1 MRVVQELSEALQQE
15 AQPVARARLELRLA
29 VVAAR
34 QGRFD
39 ESLATVAR
47 VRAEQ
52 ADSRMADAETSAWLS
67 LVEGLVA
74 LHRTPDAACADRLT
88 RAVVLARLA
97 PGTPVEALAT
107 AWLAHLHFNQG
118 RLAEFAAHARAALDL
133 CASPEV
139 ATGAAAAGAATAAS
153 GAGAPAWPAVQARV
167 WLTVASA
174 WMSAGEPARA
184 RPWFFAARDA
194 AAAEGDSLMV
204 GAVLHDMAAFRV
216 HALRIE
222 WARHAVGLRETAP
235 AAEDDLERVLLDS
248 ARSYE
253 QAVHAGALAPLQP
266 LARIALQV
274 VRGEH
279 EAALELIERTL
290 PQLGEAGLT
299 RYDALLRADRL
310 WCTVASAERTE
321 AAADGAEH
329 AESAESFEIAD
340 ILARLVQHTPDP
352 DDQLIVH
359 ATLAQAC
366 RAAGQADAAAHQVA
380 EATSQD
386 ARLSRAQAELR
397 TMLQAYRLEQPPAR
411 GPRGP
416 TP

>member
-1 MRVVQELSEALQQE
+1 MRLVQELSEALQSE
-15 AQPVARARLELRLA
+15 TQPLARARLGLRLA
-29 VVAAR
+29 VIAAR
-34 QGRFD
+34 QGRYD
-39 ESLATVAR
+39 ESLATAAS

-52 ADSRMADAETSAWLS
+52 AAAGVADAEITAWLS

-74 LHRTPDAACADRLT
+74 LHRAPDAASADRLT

-97 PGTPVEALAT
+97 PGTQVEALAT
-107 AWLAHLHFNQG
+107 AWLSHLHFNQG
-118 RLAEFAAHARAALDL
+118 RLEEFAVCARAALEM
-133 CASPEV
+133 CTSGE
-139 ATGAAAAGAATAAS
+139 ATAAD
-153 GAGAPAWPAVQARV
+153 AGSAARTAAWPAVQARV
-167 WLTVASA
+167 ALTVASA

-222 WARHAVGLRETAP
+222 WARQAVGLRETAP
-235 AAEDDLERVLLDS
+235 AAEDDLARVLLDS

-279 EAALELIERTL
+279 EAALELIAQTL
-290 PQLGEAGLT
+290 PLLGEAGLS
-299 RYDALLRADRL
+299 RYDAPLRADRL
-310 WCTVASAERTE
+310 WCTLTSGQR
-321 AAADGAEH
+321 AAAAAHSAQDL
-329 AESAESFEIAD
+329 ESAANAISAASAD

-359 ATLAQAC
+359 ATLAQAW
-366 RAAGQADAAAHQVA
+366 RAAGQAEAAAHHA
-380 EATSQD
+380 ACAAPQD
-386 ARLSRAQAELR
+386 ARLRRAQAELVA
-397 TMLQAYRLEQPPAR
+397 MLLDKGLSQPPAAHHD
-411 GPRGP
+411 
-416 TP
+416 

>member
-1 MRVVQELSEALQQE
+1 MRVVQELSEALQRE
-15 AQPVARARLELRLA
+15 AQPLARARLELRLA
-29 VVAAR
+29 LIAAR

-47 VRAEQ
+47 LRAEQ
-52 ADSRMADAETSAWLS
+52 AAAGIADAETTAWLS

-74 LHRTPDAACADRLT
+74 LHRAPDAACADRLN

-97 PGTPVEALAT
+97 PGTQVEALAT

-133 CASPEV
+133 CASREV
-139 ATGAAAAGAATAAS
+139 ATAPAAAGAATAAS

-222 WARHAVGLRETAP
+222 WARHAAGLCATAP
-235 AAEDDLERVLLDS
+235 GAEDDLARVLLDS

-253 QAVHAGALAPLQP
+253 QAVQAGALAPLQP

-279 EAALELIERTL
+279 DAALELIDQTL
-290 PQLGEAGLT
+290 PQLGEAGLS
-299 RYDALLRADRL
+299 RYDASLRADRL
-310 WCTVASAERTE
+310 WCTLASGQRAD
-321 AAADGAEH
+321 AAAHGADGAET
-329 AESAESFEIAD
+329 AD
-340 ILARLVQHTPDP
+340 ILDRLVQHTPDP

-359 ATLAQAC
+359 ATLAQAW
-366 RAAGQADAAAHQVA
+366 RAAGQAQAAAHHVA
-380 EATSQD
+380 CAASQD
-386 ARLSRAQAELR
+386 ARLRSAQAELV
-397 TMLQAYRLEQPPAR
+397 TMLEDNGLLQPPAAHHD
-411 GPRGP
+411 
-416 TP
+416 

>member
-1 MRVVQELSEALQQE
+1 MRVVQELSEALQRE
-15 AQPVARARLELRLA
+15 TQPRARARLELRLA
-29 VVAAR
+29 VIAAR

-52 ADSRMADAETSAWLS
+52 AGAGAADAETTAWLS

-74 LHRTPDAACADRLT
+74 LHRAPDAALADRLT
-88 RAVVLARLA
+88 RAALLARLA
-97 PGTPVEALAT
+97 PGTQVEALAT

-118 RLAEFAAHARAALDL
+118 RLAAFAGFARAALDL
-133 CASPEV
+133 CTS
-139 ATGAAAAGAATAAS
+139 S
-153 GAGAPAWPAVQARV
+153 WPAVQARV
-167 WLTVASA
+167 ALTVASA

-222 WARHAVGLRETAP
+222 WARHAVGLCEAAP
-235 AAEDDLERVLLDS
+235 AAEDDLAQVLLDS

-253 QAVHAGALAPLQP
+253 QAVQAGALAPLQP

-279 EAALELIERTL
+279 EAALELIDQTL
-290 PQLGEAGLT
+290 PQLGEAGLS
-299 RYDALLRADRL
+299 RYDAGLRADRL
-310 WCTVASAERTE
+310 WCTLASGQRAD
-321 AAADGAEH
+321 AAAHGADGAEI
-329 AESAESFEIAD
+329 AESTD

-359 ATLAQAC
+359 ATLAQAW
-366 RAAGQADAAAHQVA
+366 RAAGRADAAAHHAACAV
-380 EATSQD
+380 SQD
-386 ARLSRAQAELR
+386 ARLRSAQAEWLS
-397 TMLQAYRLEQPPAR
+397 MLEGNGLLQPLAAHHD
-411 GPRGP
+411 
-416 TP
+416 